1 MKGTVKHEILRLL
14 LEYVYFKT
22 KRGKIV
28 TSIKDSHNDNDQKGH
43 KIFEV
48 QRLQKTIEALT
59 FSRMCLETPYKSK
72 IGGLASCYF
81 GVRKHYDNTYTGAY
95 GEDKDAVNLDI

>member
-22 KRGKIV
+22 KRGKSV
-28 TSIKDSHNDNDQKGH
+28 TLIKDSHNDNDQKGH

-48 QRLQKTIEALT
+48 QRLQKTIDRSANFLADVFGNALQ
-59 FSRMCLETPYKSK
+59 K
-72 IGGLASCYF
+72 
-81 GVRKHYDNTYTGAY
+81 
-95 GEDKDAVNLDI
+95 